1 MNEFEESIN
10 FLLAE
15 VYRMSPSFE
24 KQYPLE
30 GFVLFDAN
38 EKYREDALFLCPWS
52 KYSGNTILL
61 VNNGVG
67 VHREFE

>member
-10 FLLAE
+10 FLLTE
-15 VYRMSPSFE
+15 VYRMNPSFE
-24 KQYPLE
+24 KLYPLE

-38 EKYREDALFLCPWS
+38 EKHREDALFLRLWS
-52 KYSGNTILL
+52 KYSGDTILL
-61 VNNGVG
+61 VNNGVE